1 MRRKPE
7 CNNSGFFYDHNE
19 KFNNITLKNN
29 PCVLIF
35 YKFDANKYNMA
46 HRTRI
51 HLADDHQILI
61 DGIKT
66 LLQTNPNFEVVGTS
80 INGLNLFEEVKSNN
94 VDILILDINMPGKDG
109 IEVIKEFEKKGFPCK
124 VIILSS
130 HDDLRIVKE
139 VMKLGSSAYLTK
151 KCAGENII
159 DAILAVNRGEEYFC
173 RDVHQK
179 IFSTVTK
186 GNLKLNKPELHDN
199 AILTERELE
208 IIILISLEF
217 TGKQISDQ
225 LFISANTVETH
236 RKNIMKKLD
245 AKNSISLVK
254 YAIKN
259 RLIKP

>member
-1 MRRKPE
+1 M
-7 CNNSGFFYDHNE
+7 
-19 KFNNITLKNN
+19 L
-29 PCVLIF
+29 
-35 YKFDANKYNMA
+35 NK
-46 HRTRI
+46 TRI

-66 LLQTNPNFEVVGTS
+66 LLHTNPSFEVVG
-80 INGLNLFEEVKSNN
+80 FSNN
-94 VDILILDINMPGKDG
+94 GIDLYDEVQKNKADILILDINMPGKDG
-109 IEVIKEFEKKGFPCK
+109 LAVIKEFDEKGFPCK
-124 VIILSS
+124 IIILSS

-151 KCAGENII
+151 KCAGEHII
-159 DAILAVNRGEEYFC
+159 EAIQTVNNGEEYFC
-173 RDVHQK
+173 KSVREK

-186 GNLKLNKPELHDN
+186 GNPKLNNPDLPAN
-199 AILTERELE
+199 FILTERELE

-217 TGKQISDQ
+217 SGKEISDQ

-254 YAIKN
+254 YAIKHK
-259 RLIKP
+259 LIKP